1 VAAAIYF
8 VSENWDM
15 VVEMFKPGLAIMED
29 GLQQL
34 AQAWEALQPLI
45 QALTP
50 LIKFLA
56 ELIGGVIVA
65 ALAVLFAA
73 ASTVFNAIAS
83 FINWVCGLLGEMGSI
98 IQWCADLLGG
108 LISKAMDFIGLKGQI
123 GDINTDTTNRLF
135 DEGRAGGNYTQSQY
149 NNFNLSSANQ
159 LQPAMA
165 GTNTW
170 FDNP

>member
-1 VAAAIYF
+1 
-8 VSENWDM
+8 
-15 VVEMFKPGLAIMED
+15 MED

-73 ASTVFNAIAS
+73 ASTVFNAIDS

-149 NNFNLSSANQ
+149 NNFNLSAANQ
-159 LQPAMA
+159 LQPAMSA
-165 GTNTW
+165 ANSSFGEW
-170 FDNP
+170 G